1 MEIGNIN
8 AKSIIDNASTSS
20 SKVSDSQFEEKLRAA
35 AAKGDDKELREVCN
49 EFESIFISMMY
60 KQMKATVP
68 KSDFLNSDSATE
80 MFESMLDD
88 ELCISASQRGIGIG
102 DVMYKQLSKQ
112 YTVTQTKGDTAG
124 GVIDEKK

>member
-8 AKSIIDNASTSS
+8 SKSIIENATNSS
-20 SKVSDSQFEEKLRAA
+20 SRVSDNQFEEKLRAA
-35 AAKGDDKELREVCN
+35 AAKGDDKELKEVCN
-49 EFESIFISMMY
+49 EFESIFINMMY

-80 MFESMLDD
+80 LFQSMLDD
-88 ELCISASQRGIGIG
+88 ELCISASKRGIGIG

-112 YTVTQTKGDTAG
+112 YTSVQTNGGTAG
-124 GVIDEKK
+124 SVIDEKK

>member
-8 AKSIIDNASTSS
+8 AKSIIDNATTSS
-20 SKVSDSQFEEKLRAA
+20 SKVSDSQF
-35 AAKGDDKELREVCN
+35 DDKELKEVCN

-80 MFESMLDD
+80 MFQSMLDD
-88 ELCISASQRGIGIG
+88 ELCINASQRGIGIG

>member
-8 AKSIIDNASTSS
+8 AKSIIDNATTSS
-20 SKVSDSQFEEKLRAA
+20 SKVSDGQFEDKLRAA
-35 AAKGDDKELREVCN
+35 AANGDDKELKEVCN

-80 MFESMLDD
+80 MFQSMLDD
-88 ELCISASQRGIGIG
+88 ELCINASQRGIGIG